1 MLPDKREFGF
11 MESVE
16 TQFKEIMVA
25 EAEGAGE
32 RTELGHNHS
41 KSARQGLAIPSYRR
55 YSTPNALPFII
66 EDAHSIQ

>member
-1 MLPDKREFGF
+1 MLSDKREFGF

-16 TQFKEIMVA
+16 TQFEEIMVA

-41 KSARQGLAIPSYRR
+41 KSARQGLAIPSVLEVFD
-55 YSTPNALPFII
+55 TECVAFII